1 MRALATFS
9 KIVPA
14 VLLAAALGAAP
25 ARAGGALWTLNLT
38 DFAPSPLPGSITAP
52 LVRNFWDPR
61 CLPVPYLVNNTL
73 DPIPNPL
80 GAPFLSLA
88 DATAAV
94 QRAMTAW
101 DQIPTS
107 YIDLRIAGTI
117 ANPGFPGFDMKNE
130 ISFRTFFGSIGT
142 SFSVTLPFDSELPEG
157 HDLDFDGDSDVSS
170 AITTWADVDGDGD
183 YEIPAGFYKA
193 GTLLDNDIHFGTRPD
208 RGYRFTAADAGA
220 DTNTRSVDLQ
230 GVATHELGHS
240 LGLCHVLDNN
250 KSAADGNAATM
261 FPFLDTGDPAAEL
274 AQRSL
279 DSDDIAWASYFYPE
293 GSAASGPAAL
303 QGGDVAFDSV
313 YGLIQGTVTHGALG
327 QPVAGA
333 SISALDRDTGEVF
346 SSAFSGTVQVDF
358 DLELSD
364 YFFDTPEHNILDGR
378 FVLPVKKGNWEL
390 SIEPVDSS
398 PVPASSVGPL
408 AEAGEAFGQLAFNEE
423 FWNGSGE
430 GAVEA
435 RSGEAKSVHV
445 NPGEIQ
451 TGIDFV
457 TNRETAIRN
466 FGSRDTTGFAAA
478 PGGRYYAVRIPAS
491 QVSAFLPGQDILI
504 QSGAFDTVVADRS
517 TVPLFAQAMLTTGSV
532 SVSGGGA
539 TATVALGDPLEAV
552 TGFVAADGDFAPL
565 YFKNPKNLGK
575 KVRRGIEKG
584 EITNLFL
591 VLRLPQGPFPGV
603 SASPPLIGLD
613 GGNAANDVP
622 IHGLSYIS
630 DDGVTFTR
638 VDNYNFRFSLILS
651 EAE

>member
-1 MRALATFS
+1 MRAPAGIS
-9 KIVPA
+9 KMARIVPA
-14 VLLAAALGAAP
+14 VLLAAGLAAP
-25 ARAGGALWTLNLT
+25 AWAGGPLVTIDFA
-38 DFAPSPLPGSITAP
+38 DFAPSPLPGAITAK
-52 LVRNFWDPR
+52 LARNFWDTR
-61 CLPVPYLVNNTL
+61 CLPVPYRINGTL

-80 GAPFLSLA
+80 GASFLSLA

-94 QRAMTAW
+94 QRSMTAW
-101 DQIPTS
+101 NQIPTS
-107 YIDLRIAGTI
+107 YIDLRLAGPV

-142 SFSVTLPFDSELPEG
+142 SFSVTLPFDNQLTEG
-157 HDLDFDGDSDVSS
+157 DDLDRDGDSDVSS

-183 YEIPAGFYKA
+183 FEFPAGFYKA
-193 GTLLDNDIHFGTRPD
+193 GTILDNDIHFGTRPD
-208 RGYRFTAADAGA
+208 RGYRFTVAEAGA
-220 DTNTRSVDLQ
+220 DTNIRSVDLQ

-240 LGLCHVLDNN
+240 IGLCHVLDNN

-274 AQRSL
+274 AQRTL

-313 YGLIQGTVTHGALG
+313 YGLIQGTVTHGLLN

-333 SISALDRDTGEVF
+333 SISAIDRDTGEVF
-346 SSAFSGTVQVDF
+346 SSAFSGTVQVDY
-358 DLELSD
+358 DLELGD
-364 YFFDTPEHNILDGR
+364 YFFDSPEHNVLDGR

-390 SIEPVDSS
+390 AIEPVDGS
-398 PVPASSVGPL
+398 PVPVGSVGAF

-423 FWNGSGE
+423 LWNGSGE
-430 GAVEA
+430 GAVEE
-435 RSGEAKSVHV
+435 RSGDSKHVHV

-451 TGIDFV
+451 TGVDFV
-457 TNRETAIRN
+457 TNRETALRN

-491 QVSAFLPGQDILI
+491 QVSAFLPGQDVLI

-532 SVSGGGA
+532 SGSGA

-552 TGFVAADGDFAPL
+552 TGFVAADDDFAPL
-565 YFKNPKNLGK
+565 YFKSPRNLGK

-584 EITNLFL
+584 EITDLFL
-591 VLRLPQGPFPGV
+591 VLRLPQAPFPGV
-603 SASPPLIGLD
+603 SASPPLVGLD

-630 DDGVTFTR
+630 DDGMTFTR
-638 VDNYNFRFSLILS
+638 VENFNFRFSLILS
-651 EAE
+651 AAN